1 MNDEVGRIKHLA
13 NTIVE
18 MITPFI
24 QSLSKLFKVGFVGHI
39 ILELVVVLIML
50 VV

>member
-18 MITPFI
+18 IITPFI